1 MIEELEKLAR
11 EHKPCPDG
19 ANPADVCYYWTIRNV
34 YDAVRAKK
42 LTIDEAKKAK
52 AQAIRQHGEF
62 GDAYSKYFDT
72 VREWNENI
80 RKTDILRADLAKSES
95 VFDALSIAAEII
107 KATTGDATVIPEV
120 RRIIENESTE

>member
-11 EHKPCPDG
+11 DHKQCPNG
-19 ANPADVCYYWTIRNV
+19 ANPADVCYYWTIRNI

-42 LTIDEAKKAK
+42 LTIDEAKNAK

-62 GDAYSKYFDT
+62 SDAYNKYFGT

-80 RKTDILRADLAKSES
+80 RKTDGLRADLAKSES
-95 VFDALSIAAEII
+95 VSDVLMITAEII
-107 KATTGDATVIPEV
+107 RAMTGDVTVISEV
-120 RRIIENESTE
+120 RRIMER